1 MAIFHNFARY
11 HPLIPM
17 PPPRDSDLSG
27 RRLKLVQD
35 DPWLEPA
42 EKELNDR
49 YRRFIEKL
57 RILNEEAGSLIR
69 FAKGHT
75 YFGFRFDRKRK
86 GWTYREWA
94 PHAEDL
100 FLFGDFNGWQRY
112 THRLTR
118 LPEGV
123 WEIFLDYSTY
133 KNRISH
139 LGKVKVL
146 VHSEAGWQERIP
158 AYINRVVQD
167 PATLDYT
174 GQLWEP
180 PKPFPW
186 EEDRRVIGKLQEL
199 IIYECHPGMAQE
211 KEGIG
216 TFVEFADYIIPY
228 IKKAGYNTIQLM
240 AVAEHPYY
248 GSFGYHVSSF
258 FAVSSRF
265 GTPYDLK
272 YLVKKAHE
280 QGLAVVM
287 DLVHSHAAK
296 NTREGL
302 NEFDGSDDQYFL
314 PGDRGNH
321 PYWDSKVFNYGKRE
335 VLRFLLSNIKFW
347 LEEFHLDGFR
357 FDGVTSMLYWDHGFR
372 DVWDLDGYF
381 KSGVEW
387 DAVTYLQLANT
398 LVHQIDPDAVTIG
411 EDVSGMPGLCRPV
424 PEGGIGFDYRMAMA
438 VPDTWIRILK
448 EKKDEEWDIFEIWH
462 VLNNRLPGVGTVAY
476 CESHDQA
483 LVGDQTLAFRLMQA
497 EIYTHMSKRA
507 KSLVIDRGIALHK
520 MIRFLTITL
529 GGQAYLNFM
538 GNEFGH
544 PDWIDFPREGNNW
557 SYKYARRQW
566 SLLENPELRY
576 QYLAAFDREMLALV
590 KQYGLLNRDWGKQL
604 NMDAEN
610 KTLVFERQGLIFV
623 FNFHSDRSIPGYSF
637 QVPKPGDY
645 RHLLTTDH
653 PRFGGLGRINEKQI
667 HMTTYEPV
675 TQTHWL
681 SVYNTNRT
689 AQVFTRLA

>member
-1 MAIFHNFARY
+1 
-11 HPLIPM
+11 
-17 PPPRDSDLSG
+17 
-27 RRLKLVQD
+27 
-35 DPWLEPA
+35 
-42 EKELNDR
+42 
-49 YRRFIEKL
+49 
-57 RILNEEAGSLIR
+57 
-69 FAKGHT
+69 
-75 YFGFRFDRKRK
+75 
-86 GWTYREWA
+86 
-94 PHAEDL
+94 
-100 FLFGDFNGWQRY
+100 
-112 THRLTR
+112 
-118 LPEGV
+118 
-123 WEIFLDYSTY
+123 
-133 KNRISH
+133 
-139 LGKVKVL
+139 
-146 VHSEAGWQERIP
+146 
-158 AYINRVVQD
+158 
-167 PATLDYT
+167 
-174 GQLWEP
+174 
-180 PKPFPW
+180 
-186 EEDRRVIGKLQEL
+186 
-199 IIYECHPGMAQE
+199 
-211 KEGIG
+211 
-216 TFVEFADYIIPY
+216 
-228 IKKAGYNTIQLM
+228 
-240 AVAEHPYY
+240 
-248 GSFGYHVSSF
+248 
-258 FAVSSRF
+258 
-265 GTPYDLK
+265 
-272 YLVKKAHE
+272 
-280 QGLAVVM
+280 
-287 DLVHSHAAK
+287 
-296 NTREGL
+296 
-302 NEFDGSDDQYFL
+302 
-314 PGDRGNH
+314 
-321 PYWDSKVFNYGKRE
+321 
-335 VLRFLLSNIKFW
+335 
-347 LEEFHLDGFR
+347 
-357 FDGVTSMLYWDHGFR
+357 
-372 DVWDLDGYF
+372 
-381 KSGVEW
+381 
-387 DAVTYLQLANT
+387 
-398 LVHQIDPDAVTIG
+398 
-411 EDVSGMPGLCRPV
+411 
-424 PEGGIGFDYRMAMA
+424 MAMA

-557 SYKYARRQW
+557 SYKYAQRQW